1 MDVPF
6 LPRVASLLM
15 CWLYIH
21 TGKSAHPR
29 DVRYHIWISTS
40 IGFPPYLFFNRSP
53 ICAALP
59 SKTFAKEIALPRV
72 PIRCCR
78 GREMGRVFHVA
89 KCMYM
94 YINNFALCRYIKDCA
109 LDKCVSFARLII
121 GKRRGKLRIFS
132 LSLSRASSLFL
143 DFCLQRF
150 FLETVPMCTTG
161 MQTKLYFYLYT

>member
-89 KCMYM
+89 ECMYM

-109 LDKCVSFARLII
+109 LGKCVSFARLII
-121 GKRRGKLRIFS
+121 GERRGELRIFS
-132 LSLSRASSLFL
+132 LRY
-143 DFCLQRF
+143 RGH
-150 FLETVPMCTTG
+150 PR
-161 MQTKLYFYLYT
+161 YFWTFVYNGFS

>member
-6 LPRVASLLM
+6 LPRIASLLM

-40 IGFPPYLFFNRSP
+40 IGFPLYLFFNRSP

-78 GREMGRVFHVA
+78 GREMGRVFHMA

-109 LDKCVSFARLII
+109 LGKCVSFARLII
-121 GKRRGKLRIFS
+121 GKRRGWTPDIQLIAIEGILVIFGLLFTTVFLRD
-132 LSLSRASSLFL
+132 RTDVRDRYA
-143 DFCLQRF
+143 D
-150 FLETVPMCTTG
+150 
-161 MQTKLYFYLYT
+161 